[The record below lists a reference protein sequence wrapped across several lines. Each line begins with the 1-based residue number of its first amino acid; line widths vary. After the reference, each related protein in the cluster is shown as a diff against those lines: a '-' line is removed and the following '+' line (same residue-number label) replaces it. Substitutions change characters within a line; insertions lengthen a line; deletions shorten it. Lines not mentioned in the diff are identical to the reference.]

1 MAALTKI
8 ETERLLLRRPR
19 LSDAAALHA
28 AYGDPEVM
36 KFIGDG
42 KTMTQ
47 AKTKAWIE
55 KALARWKADGFGHFV
70 IEKDRKVI
78 GRAGFLVWDPDEWK
92 TGTLAELGSHA
103 AIELGWMLAREH
115 WGNGY
120 ATEAVAV
127 LLELGFGALQL
138 QRIGATCHP
147 GNIGSIRVLEKCGFT
162 LEGRLRSH
170 RLVRGVRRDSL
181 VYSILAGEHDGAPT
195 AHGVRAAEGA
205 G

>member
-1 MAALTKI
+1 MAATTKI
-8 ETERLLLRRPR
+8 ETERLVLRRPR

-42 KTMTQ
+42 KTMTL

-92 TGTLAELGSHA
+92 TGTLAELGDHA

-120 ATEAVAV
+120 ATEAAIALRNYGFKDLKFERLISLIMHGNDASVKVA
-127 LLELGFGALQL
+127 ERLGA
-138 QRIGATCHP
+138 RYV
-147 GNIGSIRVLEKCGFT
+147 RDV
-162 LEGRLRSH
+162 GRGDWKV
-170 RLVRGVRRDSL
+170 RLYAVSR
-181 VYSILAGEHDGAPT
+181 
-195 AHGVRAAEGA
+195 
-205 G
+205 

>member
-92 TGTLAELGSHA
+92 TGTLAELGDHA
-103 AIELGWMLAREH
+103 AIELGWMLAQEH

-120 ATEAVAV
+120 ATEAA
-127 LLELGFGALQL
+127 LAILQFGFEPLKL
-138 QRIGATCHP
+138 HRIGASVLP
-147 GNIGSIRVLEKCGFT
+147 DNISSIRVLEKLGFQR
-162 LEGRLRSH
+162 E
-170 RLVRGVRRDSL
+170 GVRRQIYSL
-181 VYSILAGEHDGAPT
+181 RGSFEDLLCYSILAPEWHE
-195 AHGVRAAEGA
+195 RQS
-205 G
+205 

>member
-1 MAALTKI
+1 MAASTKI
-8 ETERLLLRRPR
+8 ETERLVLRRPR

-28 AYGDPEVM
+28 VYGDPEVM

-42 KTMTQ
+42 KTMTP

-103 AIELGWMLAREH
+103 AVELGWMLAREH

-120 ATEAVAV
+120 ATEAASALRDYAFRDLKLERLISLITHGNDASVKVA
-127 LLELGFGALQL
+127 ERLGA
-138 QRIGATCHP
+138 RYV
-147 GNIGSIRVLEKCGFT
+147 RDV
-162 LEGRLRSH
+162 GRGDWKV
-170 RLVRGVRRDSL
+170 RLYAVSR
-181 VYSILAGEHDGAPT
+181 
-195 AHGVRAAEGA
+195 
-205 G
+205 